1 VDELEYPLNV
11 EILRMGGK
19 DLSGN
24 DTYFKISY
32 LRQDENSHKIVI
44 SDGPELEKDL
54 KIFEDIRD
62 WVLISG
68 R

>member
-1 VDELEYPLNV
+1 MDELEYPLNV
-11 EILRMGGK
+11 EILRIGGK
-19 DLSGN
+19 DVSGN
-24 DTYFKISY
+24 DIYFKISY